1 MAGEEQPAPAGKMT
15 APTATPAK
23 VLAIVVPVIVAGT
36 ATFAYALYAYA
47 GSSPSPS
54 ELAQLLGLF
63 ASMVVA
69 ERFPVPLEGVSAGGM
84 TLGFVFSVSAIIL
97 LGWPAGVIIAAG
109 GPTLTHLVQRRP
121 PLRAAYNGSM
131 FALSALAA
139 GLVVER
145 MPGSTVPQLVA
156 QVVVCGV
163 VYYWVVNL
171 VLISAVLSA
180 STDRSFFAIAR
191 ENVTQTAA
199 PFAFMVSSAL
209 VLVVLWQ
216 REPWLSI
223 ALVGPLLAI
232 ALYQRSTFKAMQ
244 AMRLALT
251 DPLTGLGNHRS
262 FHERLQR
269 ELVAAEHEGSS
280 LALCLVDFDD
290 LKGVND
296 QFGHPVGDLVLG
308 QVASRLRQGG
318 EAFRLGGDEFAV
330 LLPRQDERQATAV
343 ARSIVERVAA
353 LEIEGVGSV
362 TVSAGVATYP
372 MQGSG
377 RDELIRLADSA
388 LYWAKKD
395 GKNRVRAYASESI
408 LRADLEQIADTPDQ
422 AAQYRAAESLAKA
435 VDERDAYTGSHS
447 QRVGEYSARI
457 AHRLGADDAAVELTR
472 LAGNLH
478 DLGKLAIPEEVLRKP
493 DDLSEAERLIL
504 ERHPQIGYRMLESL
518 GVQPV
523 AEWVLHHH
531 ERWDGAGYPNHL
543 AGEQIPLGARI
554 IFVADAFDA
563 MTSERAYSQAMTQ
576 RDALAELERCAGTQ
590 FDPAVV
596 KALAEE
602 LRVAREP
609 DAVLAS

>member
-1 MAGEEQPAPAGKMT
+1 MAGDPQQAVDVT
-15 APTATPAK
+15 ASARVPPK
-23 VLAIVVPVIVAGT
+23 VLAVVAPVIFAG
-36 ATFAYALYAYA
+36 ACAFGLALFLYADVPRSA
-47 GSSPSPS
+47 S
-54 ELAQLLGLF
+54 AVAALLGLL
-63 ASMVVA
+63 ASMALA
-69 ERFPVPLEGVSAGGM
+69 ERFPVPVEGVSAGGV

-97 LGWPAGVIIAAG
+97 LGWPAGVIVAAG
-109 GPTLTHLVQRRP
+109 GPMFTHLLQRRP
-121 PLRAAYNGSM
+121 PLRVAYNGAM

-139 GLVVER
+139 GLVVEHVH
-145 MPGSTVPQLVA
+145 GDSVGILVA
-156 QVVVCGV
+156 RVVLCGF

-171 VLISAVLSA
+171 ILISAVLSA
-180 STDRSFFAIAR
+180 DSGRSFFTIAR
-191 ENVTQTAA
+191 ENIAQTTA
-199 PFAFMVSSAL
+199 PFAFMASAAL
-209 VLVVLWQ
+209 TLIVLWQ
-216 REPWLSI
+216 REPVLSI

-232 ALYQRSTFKAMQ
+232 ALYQRSTHKAMR

-269 ELVAAEHEGSS
+269 ELVVAEEKHTS

-290 LKGVND
+290 LKSVND

-330 LLPRQDERQATAV
+330 LLPKQDERQATAV

-353 LEIEGVGSV
+353 LDVGGVGPV
-362 TVSAGVATYP
+362 TVSAGVAMYP
-372 MQGSG
+372 THGTG

-395 GKNRVRAYASESI
+395 GKNRVRAYAAESI
-408 LRADLEQIADTPDQ
+408 LRANLEQLADTPDR

-457 AHRLGADDAAVELTR
+457 ARRLGADESAVELTR

-478 DLGKLAIPEEVLRKP
+478 DLGKLAIPEDVLRNP
-493 DDLSEAERLIL
+493 DSLSEAERLML

-531 ERWDGAGYPNHL
+531 ERWDGAGYPNRL
-543 AGEQIPLGARI
+543 SGDQIPLGARI
-554 IFVADAFDA
+554 IFVADAYDA
-563 MTSERAYSQAMTQ
+563 MTSDRAYRTAIPHE
-576 RDALAELERCAGTQ
+576 DALAELERCAGTQ

-596 KALAEE
+596 KALVTE
-602 LRVAREP
+602 LSVPVEP

>member
-1 MAGEEQPAPAGKMT
+1 MAGDQQQAVAETASAGI
-15 APTATPAK
+15 PAK
-23 VLAIVVPVIVAGT
+23 VLAVVAPVIVAG
-36 ATFAYALYAYA
+36 AGAVGFAIFRYADAPRSVSDVAALF
-47 GSSPSPS
+47 G
-54 ELAQLLGLF
+54 LL
-63 ASMVVA
+63 ASMALA
-69 ERFPVPLEGVSAGGM
+69 ERFPVPVEGMGAGGV

-97 LGWPAGVIIAAG
+97 LGWPAGVIVAAG
-109 GPTLTHLVQRRP
+109 GPTFTHLLQRRP
-121 PLRAAYNGSM
+121 LLRVAYNGAM

-139 GLVVER
+139 GLAVER
-145 MPGSTVPQLVA
+145 VHGNSVGILVA
-156 QVVVCGV
+156 RVVLCGF
-163 VYYWVVNL
+163 VYYWIVNL

-180 STDRSFFAIAR
+180 DSGRSFFAIAR
-191 ENVTQTAA
+191 ENITQTTA
-199 PFAFMVSSAL
+199 PFAFMASAAL
-209 VLVVLWQ
+209 TLIVLWQ
-216 REPWLSI
+216 REPALSI

-232 ALYQRSTFKAMQ
+232 ALYQRSTFKAIR

-269 ELVAAEHEGSS
+269 ELVVAEEHGAT

-290 LKGVND
+290 LKSVND
-296 QFGHPVGDLVLG
+296 RFGHPVGDLVLG

-318 EAFRLGGDEFAV
+318 ESFRLGGDEFAV
-330 LLPRQDERQATAV
+330 LLPRHDERQATAV

-353 LEIEGVGSV
+353 LDVEGVGPV

-372 MQGSG
+372 THGTG

-395 GKNRVRAYASESI
+395 GKNRVRAYAAESI
-408 LRADLEQIADTPDQ
+408 LRANLEELVDTPDR

-447 QRVGEYSARI
+447 QRVGDYSARI
-457 AHRLGADDAAVELTR
+457 ARRLGADEPAVELTR

-493 DDLSEAERLIL
+493 SALSEAERLML
-504 ERHPQIGYRMLESL
+504 ERHPQIGFRMLESL

-523 AEWVLHHH
+523 ADWVLHHH
-531 ERWDGAGYPNHL
+531 ERWDGAGYPNRL

-554 IFVADAFDA
+554 IFVADAYDA
-563 MTSERAYSQAMTQ
+563 MTSDRAYRQAMAQ
-576 RDALAELERCAGTQ
+576 RDALAELARCSGTQ

-596 KALAEE
+596 KALADE
-602 LRVAREP
+602 LLPAGDEAVA
-609 DAVLAS
+609 V

>member
-1 MAGEEQPAPAGKMT
+1 MAGDQQQAVAETASAG
-15 APTATPAK
+15 TPAR
-23 VLAIVVPVIVAGT
+23 VLAVVAPVIVAG
-36 ATFAYALYAYA
+36 AGAVGLAVFRYADVPRSASDVAALF
-47 GSSPSPS
+47 G
-54 ELAQLLGLF
+54 LL
-63 ASMVVA
+63 ASMALA
-69 ERFPVPLEGVSAGGM
+69 ERFPVPVEGMGAGGV

-97 LGWPAGVIIAAG
+97 LGWPAGVIVATG
-109 GPTLTHLVQRRP
+109 GPTFTHLLQRRP
-121 PLRAAYNGSM
+121 LLRVAYNGAM

-139 GLVVER
+139 GLAVER
-145 MPGSTVPQLVA
+145 VHGSSVGVLVA
-156 QVVVCGV
+156 RVVLCGF
-163 VYYWVVNL
+163 VYYWIVNL

-180 STDRSFFAIAR
+180 DSGRSFFTIAR
-191 ENVTQTAA
+191 ENITQTTA
-199 PFAFMVSSAL
+199 PFAFMASAAL
-209 VLVVLWQ
+209 TLIVLWQ
-216 REPWLSI
+216 RQPALSI

-232 ALYQRSTFKAMQ
+232 ALYQRSTFKAIR

-269 ELVAAEHEGSS
+269 ELVVAEEHGTS

-290 LKGVND
+290 LKSVND
-296 QFGHPVGDLVLG
+296 RFGHPVGDLVLG

-330 LLPRQDERQATAV
+330 LLPRQEEQQATAV

-353 LEIEGVGSV
+353 LDVEGVGPV

-372 MQGSG
+372 AHGTG

-395 GKNRVRAYASESI
+395 GKNRVRAYAAESI
-408 LRADLEQIADTPDQ
+408 LRANLGELADTPDR

-447 QRVGEYSARI
+447 QRVGDYSARI
-457 AHRLGADDAAVELTR
+457 ARRLGADEPAIELTR

-493 DDLSEAERLIL
+493 DSLSEAERLML
-504 ERHPQIGYRMLESL
+504 ERHPQIGFRMLESL

-531 ERWDGAGYPNHL
+531 ERWDGAGYPNRL
-543 AGEQIPLGARI
+543 AGDQIPLGARI
-554 IFVADAFDA
+554 IFVADAYDA
-563 MTSERAYSQAMTQ
+563 LTSDRAYRQAIPL
-576 RDALAELERCAGTQ
+576 RDALAELERCSGTQ

-596 KALAEE
+596 KALADE
-602 LRVAREP
+602 LLPAGDEAVA
-609 DAVLAS
+609 V